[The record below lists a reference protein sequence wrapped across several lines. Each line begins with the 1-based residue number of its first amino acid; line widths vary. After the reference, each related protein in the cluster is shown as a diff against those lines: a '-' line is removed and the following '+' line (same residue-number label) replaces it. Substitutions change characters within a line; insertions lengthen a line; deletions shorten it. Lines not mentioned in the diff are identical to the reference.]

1 MLKILNKGTGAG
13 GANTNLNGLAFEK
26 LTNVEEKLLENNFIK
41 KQINKNKFGYYLINE
56 NNEKNDKNDKTVI
69 YLIQNGFKTYI
80 KTKFNIDV
88 YRQPDEAYLIKNNK
102 DDSYHLKILEK
113 KNQNVE
119 GSVEDKLKTGSFNR
133 KEYELMFKDANINI
147 KVSYAFCLSKFLETK
162 INSDT
167 PKYKNI
173 KKIILEDDIN
183 LFYGETEDYFQKILD
198 WIN

>member
-1 MLKILNKGTGAG
+1 MLKVLNKGTGAG
-13 GANTNLNGLAFEK
+13 GVNTNLNGLAFEK
-26 LTNVEEKLLENNFIK
+26 LTNIEEKLLKNNFIK
-41 KQINKNKFGYYLINE
+41 KHINKNKFGYYLINE
-56 NNEKNDKNDKTVI
+56 NNEKDNKTII

-80 KTKFNIDV
+80 KSKFNIDV

-133 KEYELMFKDANINI
+133 KEYELMFKDSNINI

-183 LFYGETEDYFQKILD
+183 LFYGEKEDYFQKILD